1 MEIDASDDLAVRLCP
16 DYAVIVWTEGDR
28 IFCRF
33 PDRHLVTFDSPQ
45 QLMVTLKH
53 RERIRNHKE
62 MTVGTDA
69 SPVQYDIDAV
79 AAAFA
84 DKLPRRNRSRIT
96 RLWQR
101 KARKHAN
108 ANVPACFARMRKC
121 SGIKRRNVNYGNLT
135 YFDGG
140 RTWLR

>member
-1 MEIDASDDLAVRLCP
+1 MEIDASDDDLAVRLCP
-16 DYAVIVWTEGDR
+16 DHAVIVWTESDR

-79 AAAFA
+79 AAAFKNA
-84 DKLPRRNRSRIT
+84 RGDAVSYEEAKKKGAET
-96 RLWQR
+96 RERERARLLR
-101 KARKHAN
+101 KDAKMQKAKAAEREL
-108 ANVPACFARMRKC
+108 REL
-121 SGIKRRNVNYGNLT
+121 NL
-135 YFDGG
+135 
-140 RTWLR
+140 L

>member
-79 AAAFA
+79 AAAFK
-84 DKLPRRNRSRIT
+84 DKLEAQSVAHYEAVAKKGAET
-96 RLWQR
+96 RERERARLLRKDAKMQR
-101 KARKHAN
+101 DKAAEREL
-108 ANVPACFARMRKC
+108 REL
-121 SGIKRRNVNYGNLT
+121 NL
-135 YFDGG
+135 
-140 RTWLR
+140 L